1 MKRTDTTS
9 TPQVSAVI
17 ASAPADA
24 THTHRFPKAAQAQP
38 PAPGGGG
45 GGGGGGGA
53 SAASAGASFRI
64 SWLLLAIVCSVA
76 IHAWRRF
83 SRWRAARDAERKA
96 LQGEDSD
103 DGDGDTRMT
112 PEERIRQELRNAQM
126 WRRRPECES
135 SNPAFSSLIAERVF
149 ADDAD
154 SSEVSAMGG
163 LAPHLVA
170 KRAMGVRRTKS
181 PPRGRL
187 YDEHRRRFQQAWPL
201 SEEESDG
208 AQTSGDVT
216 KEDEDQNGRW
226 LGAPAQALADFEQRV
241 VTQCM

>member
-1 MKRTDTTS
+1 MLPPPGPPFAS
-9 TPQVSAVI
+9 PGCFSPSSARL
-17 ASAPADA
+17 PF
-24 THTHRFPKAAQAQP
+24 TH
-38 PAPGGGG
+38 
-45 GGGGGGGA
+45 GGA
-53 SAASAGASFRI
+53 SRDGAP
-64 SWLLLAIVCSVA
+64 
-76 IHAWRRF
+76 
-83 SRWRAARDAERKA
+83 RDAERKA

-103 DGDGDTRMT
+103 DGDGDANDSEKDT
-112 PEERIRQELRNAQM
+112 PRAAQRADV
-126 WRRRPECES
+126 RRRPECES